1 MKIEVIDLR
10 KRFIE
15 EKKGL
20 LKCINRVLKKGNL
33 ILTSE
38 LQNFENSICKYTGA
52 KYCLGVNSGTDALIM
67 SLWSSGISKGDEVI
81 TSPISFI
88 ASVSSIIHVGAKPVF
103 VDVGDDLNINSD
115 LIESAITK
123 KTKAIMP
130 VHWTGRICDMDKI
143 LKIAKK
149 YNLIVIED
157 AAQSMGSY
165 YKKKHAGT
173 FGKISAFSTHPLKN
187 LNALGDGGFI
197 VTNDKRIY
205 DKIKLYRNH
214 GLSGRDQVEIIG
226 VNSRLDSLNA
236 EVLNFRLKRL
246 NHIISRRQ
254 KNVNFYRK
262 FLNNKN
268 VKILRDK
275 KIEKNAHVMFITL
288 CEKREKLQN
297 YLKKFNIQSL
307 IYYKTPLHLH
317 KATKFLGYKKKDFP
331 NAERITKKVLSF
343 PHHQYLKKKEIMYVV
358 DKINKFYNKI

>member
-10 KRFIE
+10 KRFQE
-15 EKKGL
+15 EKKGI

-33 ILTSE
+33 VLTQE
-38 LQNFENSICKYTGA
+38 VQNFEKSICKFTGA
-52 KYCLGVNSGTDALIM
+52 KYCLGVNSGTDALLM
-67 SLWSSGISKGDEVI
+67 SLWSSGISKNDEVI

-88 ASVSSIIHVGAKPVF
+88 ASTSSIIHVGAKPVF
-103 VDVGDDLNINSD
+103 VDVDDDLNINSD

-130 VHWTGRICDMDKI
+130 VHWTGRVCNMDKI

-149 YNLIVIED
+149 HNLIVIED
-157 AAQSMGSY
+157 AAQSMGAY

-187 LNALGDGGFI
+187 LNSLGDGGFI
-197 VTNDKRIY
+197 ITNEKKLY

-214 GLSGRDQVEIIG
+214 GLKGRDNVEIIG

-246 NHIISRRQ
+246 KNIISRRL
-254 KNVNFYRK
+254 KNINLYRK
-262 FLNNKN
+262 LIASKK
-268 VKILRDK
+268 VHIIEDK
-275 KIEKNAHVMFITL
+275 KNENNAYVMFITF
-288 CEKREKLQN
+288 CEKRDKLQK
-297 YLKKFNIQSL
+297 YLAKFNIQSL

-317 KATKFLGYKKKDFP
+317 KATKFLGYKKGDFP
-331 NAERITKKVLSF
+331 NAEKFAKKVLSF
-343 PHHQYLKKKEIMYVV
+343 PHHQYLKRKEIEFVSK
-358 DKINKFYNKI
+358 KISNFYS